1 MMNQL
6 GFEANEI
13 GTEAVAHDGVR
24 GFQFE
29 AGDQLRLDRDLD
41 QNRMSEDSGD
51 RFAASLDFLWGY
63 RTGSRQTDRRA
74 IRAERCPG
82 SLRKLCQSRRD
93 PIDKG
98 GDARLMRQS
107 IEQLA
112 GNIDGKPSRP
122 IVGGERFGAAFGFD
136 LGFGGGAKL
145 VGLGLGRLRE
155 APISRPPPRL
165 RRPSRPR
172 RGARQGGQFPPL
184 PSRARSPPP
193 PWPLARRRAAVRPPS
208 AASRWRRPPDGTE
221 SAPAAR

>member
-1 MMNQL
+1 MNQL
-6 GFEANEI
+6 GFEANEV
-13 GTEAVAHDGVR
+13 GTEAVAHDRVR

-41 QNRMSEDSGD
+41 QNRVSEDPGD
-51 RFAASLDFLWGY
+51 RFAASLHFLWGY

-82 SLRKLCQSRRD
+82 SLRELRQPRRN

-122 IVGGERFGAAFGFD
+122 ILGGERFGAPFGFD
-136 LGFGGGAKL
+136 LGFRRRAKL
-145 VGLGLGRLRE
+145 VGFSLSRREKGRFC
-155 APISRPPPRL
+155 
-165 RRPSRPR
+165 
-172 RGARQGGQFPPL
+172 G
-184 PSRARSPPP
+184 
-193 PWPLARRRAAVRPPS
+193 RRRQKS
-208 AASRWRRPPDGTE
+208 S
-221 SAPAAR
+221 S